1 MRRRLS
7 PARLAV
13 ALVTVALVTGC
24 AAGPGGE
31 PRPTVLPQPS
41 AAAPTTT
48 SAEPAGES
56 RALELIGL
64 WRVSGAAGESDE
76 TWLRL
81 AGGEF
86 QLLRECGMIGGSWNA
101 GGRAFLTSVYMASGE
116 CVDQTTHQM
125 PAVPWLA
132 SATAYEP
139 TEAGWRL
146 TDDSGATMA
155 SLAIDGAPEPID
167 TAAESYV
174 EPPVIDD
181 ATRAALGKVAAL
193 PESLEPATA
202 AELHGRWSPVAA
214 AVASKAHVEFHDS
227 GAWTGS
233 DGCNGN
239 GGRWTTERDGE
250 LVTTAGGST
259 NIGCDN
265 IPVDGWVGGARLAGF
280 DGDELVLLDVSGV
293 ELGRLQQAD

>member
-7 PARLAV
+7 PARVAV
-13 ALVTVALVTGC
+13 ALVTVALVTVAFVTGC

-31 PRPTVLPQPS
+31 PQPTVLPQS
-41 AAAPTTT
+41 GAAPTTT

-101 GGRAFLTSVYMASGE
+101 GVRAFLTSVYMASGE
-116 CVDQTTHQM
+116 CVDPTTHQM

-155 SLAIDGAPEPID
+155 SLAIDGAPVQFGGSRGLERLRQ
-167 TAAESYV
+167 S
-174 EPPVIDD
+174 
-181 ATRAALGKVAAL
+181 GNL
-193 PESLEPATA
+193 PERRPSRIVDHRRLDVRLGGDVDRLGRSIDRERR
-202 AELHGRWSPVAA
+202 HGRP
-214 AVASKAHVEFHDS
+214 
-227 GAWTGS
+227 
-233 DGCNGN
+233 
-239 GGRWTTERDGE
+239 
-250 LVTTAGGST
+250 
-259 NIGCDN
+259 
-265 IPVDGWVGGARLAGF
+265 
-280 DGDELVLLDVSGV
+280 
-293 ELGRLQQAD
+293 